1 MRFEE
6 YTNSQNSRF
15 IVRSKQE
22 PLTLSQAK
30 PWNYNSFQQLNS
42 SLNRSKTIVLTSP
55 QIKSDKNNQVKTKN
69 KPRSISM
76 SQFYESLVSYDHD
89 QRQNFRY
96 RSLNKHFNAE
106 VSRSH
111 HKNMIQSKTFES
123 KILPDIQNV
132 YDDIFGDQKVRA
144 YSTAGP
150 IERGKTSTN
159 KPKISSTKKLS
170 KIDLEIPVDNRI
182 FVPQV
187 QNNENVTNE
196 IFWNPQDL
204 ESDVTT
210 DESQNLNFS
219 GNSEILR
226 RYKQS
231 VEKSVRISV
240 QIPNT
245 DFLRGKVD
253 SMHEELVQPPPSQP
267 TRTNSI
273 LTKHKKSMKKS
284 VSFIEQVDD
293 NNDEEEISMDEFE
306 RISEEGNSDSSV
318 ERVESTKMIRR
329 QRSRQKLRRMSS
341 ATFESDQGWVDPTKK
356 PETNLQINP
365 IGPKEEAWTPG
376 PALNRPPFE
385 IQTPWKPS
393 QNEASLNEDPEITKA
408 KIETRKK
415 LIKKKNKVGRKYSKA
430 NSIAHEKSIKMA
442 LKKSQ
447 QTNLKALQEMG
458 TIIDERLIKTPNLSK
473 KRSRMSVNFNP
484 KKPYFRYFITLQ
496 QTDPQIGKEHVA
508 DHPEYRALPAL
519 YDIEQHIPNSRIK
532 IWSIANIEILENTI
546 VKHVTLAIDLNFR
559 IKKSQL
565 SSEKVYPGCIIIDI
579 DEENANFVPEDGFG
593 LERKSSKLRK
603 GNGNEFGMDVGFG
616 SLVTDLPSN
625 PLVLLIQTS
634 RDLNPF
640 ELYEFL
646 ININKTT
653 INLNLDIAYRHRKSK
668 EENDRDPIK
677 WFRYQNGVDEI
688 DQIKIHSWLVE
699 CLNKSVRSKILA
711 LDGYNGFR
719 VRLATVKGMDEE
731 F

>member
-15 IVRSKQE
+15 IIRSKQE

-30 PWNYNSFQQLNS
+30 PWNYQQLNS
-42 SLNRSKTIVLTSP
+42 SMNRSKTIVLTSP
-55 QIKSDKNNQVKTKN
+55 QIKSDKNNQVTTKN

-96 RSLNKHFNAE
+96 RRLNKHFNAE
-106 VSRSH
+106 VSRSDN
-111 HKNMIQSKTFES
+111 KNMIQSKTFES
-123 KILPDIQNV
+123 KILPDAQNV
-132 YDDIFGDQKVRA
+132 YDDIFGDQKVRS
-144 YSTAGP
+144 YSTVGP
-150 IERGKTSTN
+150 RSEKIKTSTN

-182 FVPQV
+182 FVPKV
-187 QNNENVTNE
+187 LDNENATNE
-196 IFWNPQDL
+196 IYWNPQDI

-245 DFLRGKVD
+245 DFLREKGD
-253 SMHEELVQPPPSQP
+253 FMHEEELVQPLPIQP
-267 TRTNSI
+267 TRTSSI
-273 LTKHKKSMKKS
+273 LTKNKKLMKKS
-284 VSFIEQVDD
+284 VSFIEDVED
-293 NNDEEEISMDEFE
+293 NNGEEDILMDKFE
-306 RISEEGNSDSSV
+306 KISEDDNSDSSI
-318 ERVESTKMIRR
+318 EGVESTKMIRR

-341 ATFESDQGWVDPTKK
+341 ATFESDQGWVDPNEG
-356 PETNLQINP
+356 PETSLQIES
-365 IGPKEEAWTPG
+365 KDEAWTPG

-393 QNEASLNEDPEITKA
+393 QNEASLTEDPEITKA

-415 LIKKKNKVGRKYSKA
+415 LIRKKNKVGRKYSRA
-430 NSIAHEKSIKMA
+430 NSIAHEKSIKIA

-447 QTNLKALQEMG
+447 MTNLKAMQEMG

-473 KRSRMSVNFNP
+473 KRSRMSLNFNP

-519 YDIEQHIPNSRIK
+519 YNIEQHIPNSRIK
-532 IWSIANIEILENTI
+532 IWSIANIEILENTV

-579 DEENANFVPEDGFG
+579 DEENVNFAPEDGFG
-593 LERKSSKLRK
+593 LERKFSKMRK
-603 GNGNEFGMDVGFG
+603 GNGTKIASDFGFG
-616 SLVTDLPSN
+616 NLVTNLPSN

-653 INLNLDIAYRHRKSK
+653 INLNLDTTYRNRKSK
-668 EENDRDPIK
+668 EENDKDPIK
-677 WFRYQNGVDEI
+677 WFRYQNGVDES